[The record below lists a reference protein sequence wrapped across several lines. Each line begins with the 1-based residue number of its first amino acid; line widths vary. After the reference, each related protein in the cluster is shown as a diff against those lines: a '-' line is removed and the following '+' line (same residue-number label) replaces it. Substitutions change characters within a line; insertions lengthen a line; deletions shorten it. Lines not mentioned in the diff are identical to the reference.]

1 MKRGYFPLYRKF
13 QDHPFWKEKR
23 VFSKAEAWIDLLWEA
38 QHNEFPEEVLIGLKI
53 LICNY
58 GESLKSIRTWGKRW
72 RWSEKKVWNYFQL
85 LKKMRQIDT
94 DNETVTTRLTI
105 LNYKQ
110 YDPRK
115 MKKETEKETVGKQ
128 SGNSRETRGNTDK
141 NVKKDKNVKNDN
153 KVITTTSEEKNHIPL
168 RLSKKLFSLILQND
182 PEAKAPNFEK
192 WSEDVE
198 KLIRIDHRTPDQ
210 IYHVIQWTQQD
221 DFWKSNILSASKLRE
236 QFPQLWLKANKQN
249 KANGGNKNVPTSFAE
264 KEYTGT
270 PAEEIGWLNKN

>member
-141 NVKKDKNVKNDN
+141 NVKNVK
-153 KVITTTSEEKNHIPL
+153 KNTKKKFIPPE
-168 RLSKKLFSLILQND
+168 LQ
-182 PEAKAPNFEK
+182 A
-192 WSEDVE
+192 
-198 KLIRIDHRTPDQ
+198 
-210 IYHVIQWTQQD
+210 VIQFFTENKYTEESAIQAFKYYADGDPPWTDSRGNQVRG
-221 DFWKSNILSASKLRE
+221 WKQKMRGVWFKPENIIKKKGNT
-236 QFPQLWLKANKQN
+236 PPWL
-249 KANGGNKNVPTSFAE
+249 
-264 KEYTGT
+264 
-270 PAEEIGWLNKN
+270 